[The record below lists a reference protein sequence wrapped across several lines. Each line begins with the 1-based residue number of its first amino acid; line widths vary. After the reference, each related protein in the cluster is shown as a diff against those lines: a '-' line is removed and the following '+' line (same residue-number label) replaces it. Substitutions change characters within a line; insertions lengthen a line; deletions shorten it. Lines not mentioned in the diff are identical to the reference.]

1 MLLEK
6 IDLKKNKVLK
16 ISTIIIYVIAILI
29 FEIGICN
36 GMNLKNFI
44 YQGVIKYNF
53 SLCRIVSYIIF
64 LIAMIKNID
73 KFIPEALETIKLP
86 IKKYISI
93 INFTPCLTKASECS
107 KVYQMWLN

>member
-73 KFIPEALETIKLP
+73 KFIPEAFICFYKMD
-86 IKKYISI
+86 
-93 INFTPCLTKASECS
+93 INL
-107 KVYQMWLN
+107 

>member
-36 GMNLKNFI
+36 GMN
-44 YQGVIKYNF
+44 
-53 SLCRIVSYIIF
+53 S
-64 LIAMIKNID
+64 
-73 KFIPEALETIKLP
+73 
-86 IKKYISI
+86 
-93 INFTPCLTKASECS
+93 
-107 KVYQMWLN
+107 